1 MRATTV
7 VAAVATMAYPF
18 AVWLGLAR
26 FEPRWLALGL
36 LALVVLRAGE
46 MRSRRTALFAG
57 LGAGVLVVATWLHND
72 ALPLKLYPVVVN
84 ATLLAVFAASLF
96 RPPTVI
102 ERLARLTD
110 PDLPPAAIPYVT
122 RVTQVWCAFFV
133 ANGAIALWTALAA
146 SDAAWA
152 LYNGA
157 IAYVLIGAL
166 LLGERLI
173 RPHHAH

>member
-18 AVWLGLAR
+18 AVWLWLAR

-36 LALVVLRAGE
+36 LALVLLRVGA
-46 MRSRRTALFAG
+46 MRSRRTALIAG
-57 LGAGVLVVATWLHND
+57 LGAGALVVVTWLQND
-72 ALPLKLYPVVVN
+72 ALPLKLYPVIVN
-84 ATLLAVFAASLF
+84 ATLLAVFAASLV

-102 ERLARLTD
+102 ERLARLSD
-110 PDLPPAAIPYVT
+110 PKLPPEAIPYVT
-122 RVTQVWCAFFV
+122 RVTRVWCAFFV
-133 ANGAIALWTALAA
+133 VNGAIALWTALAA

-166 LLGERLI
+166 LLGERLV

>member
-26 FEPRWLALGL
+26 FEPRWLALIL
-36 LALVVLRAGE
+36 LALVLLRAGE
-46 MRSRRTALFAG
+46 MRSRKAVLFAG
-57 LGAGVLVVATWLHND
+57 IGAGVLVAATWLRND

-84 ATLLAVFAASLF
+84 ATLLAVFAASLV

-102 ERLARLTD
+102 ERIARLTD
-110 PDLPPAAIPYVT
+110 PALPDEAIPYVT
-122 RVTQVWCAFFV
+122 GVTRVWCAFFV
-133 ANGAIALWTALAA
+133 VNGAIALWTALAA
-146 SDAAWA
+146 SDATWA

-157 IAYVLIGAL
+157 ISYVLIGAL
-166 LLGERLI
+166 LLGERLV
-173 RPHHAH
+173 RPRHGR